1 MKKFLLT
8 VGILAIALPAFSSVD
23 VKETTTPEYLDNYG
37 YSDEAVRVIQMQK
50 AMFNGEKYIVPV
62 SSQSHAKY
70 YTNNKVWN
78 SLVDATRSFFTYLDP
93 ALDKGQFLRTDI
105 KYYSNTSDY

>member
-8 VGILAIALPAFSSVD
+8 VGILAAALPAFSSVD
-23 VKETTTPEYLDNYG
+23 VNQTTTPEYLNNYG
-37 YSDEAVRVIQMQK
+37 YSEAAINVIQMQK

-62 SSQSHAKY
+62 SSQVHAKY
-70 YTNNKVWN
+70 YKDNKVWN

-93 ALDKGQFLRTDI
+93 ALDKEQFLRTDI
-105 KYYSNTSDY
+105 KYYSNTGDF